1 MNNEVIMEDEI
12 DLRELF
18 STIYKNK
25 FKIFFLTF
33 IITSL
38 TVVYTLS
45 IPNSYKSQTKLV
57 SQTQAKP
64 TLGGLG
70 ALAGMAGI
78 DLGGSGD
85 IDAVT
90 SLETILTDYSFEQ
103 YMIKKYNLIDKF
115 VPKHDNLVFALA
127 YDDVYNMLHTKSSK
141 SDVTLEEKTYNTYKE
156 ILKTISISSD
166 KKSGLIT
173 LSAESNDRFLAK
185 KLVEIYLKELSDRM
199 QKLDMQSV
207 NKQIEFYNNELNNI
221 TDISIREQLG
231 ELVTGLLQKKV
242 LSKANEYYNVKQLT
256 KPQVA
261 YIKDKTKPKRSLI
274 VVVAFITSII
284 LGIFAV
290 FFIEF
295 IKKNEED

>member
-78 DLGGSGD
+78 DLGGSGN